1 MLPVCVHVC
10 VSVCV
15 CVCGKEKCVADTQG
29 LQGPWCKSPGLL
41 VQRPA
46 ALHITYRERERD
58 QTCKHVLDISTM
70 SICLAEDYPQLSTPV
85 SGRKGGQQ
93 APLTSMIYES
103 ID

>member
-1 MLPVCVHVC
+1 MCVFQY
-10 VSVCV
+10 VCV
-15 CVCGKEKCVADTQG
+15 CVGKKNVLLTLRASRG
-29 LQGPWCKSPGLL
+29 LGARAQDYWSKD
-41 VQRPA
+41 QRLYT
-46 ALHITYRERERD
+46 LHTERERD